1 MWERVEDL
9 GNAKE
14 LVDDLEERLGIE
26 VRQQV
31 GESKKEEKS

>member
-14 LVDDLEERLGIE
+14 LVDDLEERLEIE
-26 VRQQV
+26 VR
-31 GESKKEEKS
+31 